1 MNFLHLTG
9 TEGRIFK
16 FAPDTLPDGGRKD
29 VPDADAPIAVF
40 DSGVGGISVLRALL
54 SEMPDE
60 NYWYYGDSAN
70 APYGTKDLEEV
81 RRLTIAHVDRFILEG
96 AKAVVV
102 ACNTA
107 TSAAVRLLR
116 QKYPAVPIIGIE
128 PALKPAALSGN
139 HPNVIVMAT
148 PMTIRE
154 QKFNNLMERYMGIAH
169 IIPLPCPGLME
180 YIEHGDIHSI
190 ELEQFLE
197 RLFEPFD
204 KQKLDAVVLGCT
216 HYPFV
221 SRELKKVLGEG
232 VRLFEGGPGTARE
245 TKRRLAEA
253 GLLRGGNGKGKV
265 WFENSAF
272 SKEKQRLCERLL
284 GEV

>member
-1 MNFLHLTG
+1 MEIFHLFDKKYIKNNN
-9 TEGRIFK
+9 E
-16 FAPDTLPDGGRKD
+16 
-29 VPDADAPIAVF
+29 APIAVF

-54 SEMPDE
+54 SEMPNE

-70 APYGTKDLEEV
+70 APYGTKSLEEV
-81 RRLTIAHVDRFILEG
+81 RRLTVSHVDRFIGEG

-107 TSAAVRLLR
+107 TSAAVRFLR
-116 QKYPAVPIIGIE
+116 QKYPSVPLIGIE
-128 PALKPAALSGN
+128 PALKPAVLSGN
-139 HPNVIVMAT
+139 HPNVVVMAT

-154 QKFNNLMERYMGIAH
+154 EKFHNLMDRYIGMAH

-180 YIEHGDIHSI
+180 YIEHGDVRSA

-197 RLFEPFD
+197 RLFEPFE

-221 SRELKKVLGEG
+221 SRELKKVLGEN
-232 VRLFEGGPGTARE
+232 VMLFEGGPGTARE
-245 TKRRLAEA
+245 TKRRIAEA
-253 GLLRGGNGKGKV
+253 DLLRKNREPGKIL
-265 WFENSAF
+265 FENSND
-272 SKEKQRLCERLL
+272 SPDKQRLCRKLL
-284 GEV
+284 GISFS